1 MPVKSVTIPTVK
13 KTQVSNPIKQIKN
26 QTSTNTETSNKQ
38 EYVGFPSESA
48 RAYTKLFKMTPEQIF
63 DFKLHSGTKMKNG
76 ATLIRP
82 IMLSLG
88 ETIIKPTDNG
98 QYSIIAPISTQSLT
112 MTEDELKNTK
122 WLSRGTI
129 KQMEDDKFFLDY
141 TDKDGKTH
149 FVEATKEEAMKIL
162 NDNRYY
168 M

>member
-1 MPVKSVTIPTVK
+1 MPVNRLTLPSVNKPL
-13 KTQVSNPIKQIKN
+13 VSNAIKQPQK
-26 QTSTNTETSNKQ
+26 QPSTTSETSNKQ
-38 EYVGFPSESA
+38 EYVGFPNRTA
-48 RAYTKLFKMTPEQIF
+48 RAYTRLFKMTPEQMF
-63 DFKLHSGTKMKNG
+63 DFKFHSGTKMKNG

-98 QYSIIAPISTQSLT
+98 QYTIIAPVSTHPLT

-129 KQMEDDKFFLDY
+129 KQMDDNRFILDY
-141 TDKDGKTH
+141 TDKDGESK

-162 NDNRYY
+162 KDNGYY

>member
-13 KTQVSNPIKQIKN
+13 KPQVSNPIKQIKN

-38 EYVGFPSESA
+38 EYVGFPSATA
-48 RAYTKLFKMTPEQIF
+48 RAYTKLFKMSPEQMF

-98 QYSIIAPISTQSLT
+98 QYTIIAPVSTHPLT

-129 KQMEDDKFFLDY
+129 KQMDDNRFILDY
-141 TDKDGKTH
+141 TDKDGESK

-162 NDNRYY
+162 NDNGYY

>member
-1 MPVKSVTIPTVK
+1 MPVKSVTIQNVGNHNISK
-13 KTQVSNPIKQIKN
+13 PIN
-26 QTSTNTETSNKQ
+26 QTKSQQATKSDTQNKQ